1 MINFSVSVQYLKLTV
16 LGKTNIQNRQNKKII
31 EEIIPVAEKIVIINE
46 TIDLC
51 QQNTTM

>member
-1 MINFSVSVQYLKLTV
+1 M
-16 LGKTNIQNRQNKKII
+16 LGKANIQNRQNKKII

-51 QQNTTM
+51 PQNTNM